1 MTRQFLVIA
10 ALFGALAV
18 ACGKYGPPVRTHS
31 ETAAAGSSATLGK
44 SGTSSAEEAEEEEKR
59 P

>member
-10 ALFGALAV
+10 ALFGVLAV

-31 ETAAAGSSATLGK
+31 ETAATGSSATLGN
-44 SGTSSAEEAEEEEKR
+44 SGTSSAEDSEEEEKR